1 MLDFQINSY
10 HNFFQVFPP
19 VSDRLRFRNRHGELS
34 INALMLC
41 DAFGVVDY
49 CSANCPGSYHDQTVL
64 EKSDIYQVYQVQRQL
79 PFEGA
84 MCIGDSAYKRSWD
97 WLITPFLEGDCVG
110 DPR

>member
-1 MLDFQINSY
+1 
-10 HNFFQVFPP
+10 
-19 VSDRLRFRNRHGELS
+19 
-34 INALMLC
+34 MLC